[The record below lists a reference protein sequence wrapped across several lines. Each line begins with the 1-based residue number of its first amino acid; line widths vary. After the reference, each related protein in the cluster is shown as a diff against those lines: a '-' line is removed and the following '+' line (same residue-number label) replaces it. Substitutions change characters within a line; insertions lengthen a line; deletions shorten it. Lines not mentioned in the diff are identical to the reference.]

1 MEPCCPAFESRDSS
15 SSCFPTK
22 SMSMSRHDSWWD
34 GMKCIFQHRQC
45 VRDWYCYEYRNM
57 TGCLWGT
64 LLREWTKSGVY
75 HLHTQSTLVNK
86 TLYWHMWLSLAFDV
100 PRKYS
105 VKSTRNVPSHFLTSG
120 LFPGECKQTSVTTG
134 NSQWPDPD
142 PHRISTPWTLLAWL
156 HLLHNQTSKGQANLL
171 HVGPNCSGKRL

>member
-1 MEPCCPAFESRDSS
+1 
-15 SSCFPTK
+15 
-22 SMSMSRHDSWWD
+22 MSRHDSWWD

-120 LFPGECKQTSVTTG
+120 TLPRRMQTNICNNRKLTMT
-134 NSQWPDPD
+134 WPWPTSHLHSLDPTRMTSS
-142 PHRISTPWTLLAWL
+142 PAQP
-156 HLLHNQTSKGQANLL
+156 NFKGTSKFTACWPKLLWEKALTWSQMIPISVSINL
-171 HVGPNCSGKRL
+171 H